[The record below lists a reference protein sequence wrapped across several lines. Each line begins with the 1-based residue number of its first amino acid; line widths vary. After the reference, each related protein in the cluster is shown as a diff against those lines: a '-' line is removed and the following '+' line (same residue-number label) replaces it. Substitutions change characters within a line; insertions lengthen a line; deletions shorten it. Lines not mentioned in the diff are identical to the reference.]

1 MAGISPGVSLSPL
14 PSLGFTAHHQC
25 AWGHSEGGQCSQQ
38 WYVQERNRVGERN
51 GVEGGE
57 KGAGSC
63 FLSSQVTA
71 LSCSWKGELS
81 LTPSLVCVGKKRSSN
96 LRRVNQ
102 ATAAEGASGNTHI
115 PEA

>member
-14 PSLGFTAHHQC
+14 PSLGFTARHQR
-25 AWGHSEGGQCSQQ
+25 ARGRSEAGQCSQQ
-38 WYVQERNRVGERN
+38 WYVRERNRVGERN

-63 FLSSQVTA
+63 FLSSQVAA

-81 LTPSLVCVGKKRSSN
+81 LTPSLACVGKKRSSN
-96 LRRVNQ
+96 LRRLNQ
-102 ATAAEGASGNTHI
+102 SDSSGNTRI